1 MEFYQPSAIVLQCGS
16 DSLAGDKLGCFN
28 LSMRG
33 HANCVEFVK
42 SFGLPLLLLG
52 GGGYTMRNVSRAWA
66 YETGLAAGQEL
77 SSQVPVNEY
86 YEYFGPDYKLD
97 VRPNN
102 MEDLNTRDYLE
113 KIKVQV
119 FENLRRT
126 AHAPSV
132 QGHVAP
138 SLPHDEEMENEDDEI
153 REGDYAQDVRAS
165 KDQRRRDRRVQKNG
179 ELSDSEDEGEGGR
192 RDRSSHGGSDGAR
205 NGTTT
210 ATARPSIMEPLIRRQ
225 EEDAAAG
232 RVRQSRSPSTAAE
245 QATQVANG
253 ANAANGSVEGP
264 TSSSTHAVTTEP
276 AAAPSGNASLAASTA
291 EALSIPAETPSSQAN
306 EARPAEGSSSRDGD
320 VEMS

>member
-1 MEFYQPSAIVLQCGS
+1 
-16 DSLAGDKLGCFN
+16 
-28 LSMRG
+28 
-33 HANCVEFVK
+33 
-42 SFGLPLLLLG
+42 
-52 GGGYTMRNVSRAWA
+52 MRNVSRAWA

>member
-77 SSQVPVNEY
+77 NSQVPVNEY

-113 KIKVQV
+113 KIKIQV

-132 QGHVAP
+132 QGHVVP
-138 SLPHDEEMENEDDEI
+138 GLPHDEEMDDEDDEI
-153 REGDYAQDVRAS
+153 REGDYAPDVRAS
-165 KDQRRRDRRVQKNG
+165 RDQRRRDRRVQKNG

-192 RDRSSHGGSDGAR
+192 RNRSSHGPDGGR
-205 NGTTT
+205 NGSVG
-210 ATARPSIMEPLIRRQ
+210 RPSIMEPLVRRQ
-225 EEDAAAG
+225 QEDAAAATG
-232 RVRQSRSPSTAAE
+232 TTSSPSPTPLKAE
-245 QATQVANG
+245 ANG
-253 ANAANGSVEGP
+253 TGGDAHTNGVLAPSQPEDNQQQQQQQQQPGQQEQPHVPAASHVTSTTDESAAAANGPQTAPDAV
-264 TSSSTHAVTTEP
+264 TQASSSTE
-276 AAAPSGNASLAASTA
+276 
-291 EALSIPAETPSSQAN
+291 
-306 EARPAEGSSSRDGD
+306 D